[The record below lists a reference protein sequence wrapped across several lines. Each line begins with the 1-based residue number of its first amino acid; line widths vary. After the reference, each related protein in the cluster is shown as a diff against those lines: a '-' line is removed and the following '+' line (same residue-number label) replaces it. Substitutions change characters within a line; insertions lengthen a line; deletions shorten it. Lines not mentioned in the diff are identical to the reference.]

1 MSARCFVC
9 KRDWRDAK
17 PFVEGADGFL
27 ICRRCVND
35 LQSQL
40 ALRVDHSASPLPS
53 TELQVDDNPYASPIA
68 TDLAA
73 AVRRG
78 GEAHRGRLLG
88 KRFGRAIAAARDSQQ
103 IGTAFAFPYIA
114 MDSPPGSSAAKG
126 NTTT

>member
-73 AVRRG
+73 ACDLCG
-78 GEAHRGRLLG
+78 GVFSDESVL
-88 KRFGRAIAAARDSQQ
+88 KNGRAKLCRECVV
-103 IGTAFAFPYIA
+103 
-114 MDSPPGSSAAKG
+114 AAKRIVDAC
-126 NTTT
+126 